1 MNFLLKG
8 LKMGRCLAAEANK
21 IMDEVLDGIDRRIK
35 LYLSNQG
42 AL

>member
-1 MNFLLKG
+1 
-8 LKMGRCLAAEANK
+8 MGRCLAAEANK
-21 IMDEVLDGIDRRIK
+21 SMDEVLDGIDRRIK